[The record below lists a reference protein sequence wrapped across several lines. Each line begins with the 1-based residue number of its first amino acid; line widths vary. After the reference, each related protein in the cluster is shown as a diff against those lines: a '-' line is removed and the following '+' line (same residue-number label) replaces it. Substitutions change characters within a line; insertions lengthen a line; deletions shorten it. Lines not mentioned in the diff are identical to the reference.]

1 MSQRQNWNKKL
12 CALQQSRWFGSLS
25 SILKVSIFSEAYLES
40 SRTSMMKLFA
50 KIAESRSLFL
60 QKSSMLDWVLN
71 MALLLQTLSQL
82 SRLFKVFYFFKEL
95 LRFKFG
101 KKYTLKICLDT
112 LNKKMVISIEPHKIW
127 RGNKI
132 KFEPIKVE
140 LKLKEDFISISI

>member
-1 MSQRQNWNKKL
+1 
-12 CALQQSRWFGSLS
+12 
-25 SILKVSIFSEAYLES
+25 
-40 SRTSMMKLFA
+40 
-50 KIAESRSLFL
+50 
-60 QKSSMLDWVLN
+60 

-101 KKYTLKICLDT
+101 KKYTLKICLDK
-112 LNKKMVISIEPHKIW
+112 LNKKIVISIEPHKIW